1 MKFNVTPELASLL
14 KTLRAQSGMSAKKL
28 AEAIDKSPSYLSKL
42 ESGTIQNIREEDLT
56 EIFSY
61 IAEGK
66 DFYQDKLPN
75 IVRILRAV
83 CEPGRL
89 ASQTWLIQ
97 YDFVERPIVIPAA
110 MADDISQRM
119 HAMNL
124 KPRRLAEMINANV
137 DSRASELVPANQ
149 VLMTQYEEGTIFR
162 IRLHIERDTI
172 VDIVTK
178 NNLNTKYGLLFGLL
192 FNLLKLEKYENIHM
206 EPKEA
211 REILHETTA
220 YLESYEIHPLI
231 SYEEY
236 FFAGGFM
243 NRQQSLMNS
252 FDSINNRALQNVM
265 NIFRQASSHD
275 QLMTTKALET
285 LYKNLEWDPSF
296 TLKLISQEFY
306 GLKDM
311 SFAKKKELL
320 KKITELLEEYEQ
332 LSGFDKK
339 LEIY

>member
-14 KTLRAQSGMSAKKL
+14 KTLRAQSGMPAKKL

-42 ESGTIQNIREEDLT
+42 ESGAIQNIREEDLT

-61 IAEGK
+61 IAEGE
-66 DFYQDKLPN
+66 DFYRDKLPN
-75 IVRILRAV
+75 IVRILRAL
-83 CEPGRL
+83 CEPERL
-89 ASQTWLIQ
+89 AAQTWLIQ
-97 YDFVERPIVIPAA
+97 YDVAERPIVIPAA

-119 HAMNL
+119 RKMNL
-124 KPRRLAEMINANV
+124 KPRRLAELINANV

-149 VLMTQYEEGTIFR
+149 VLMTQYEEGAVFR
-162 IRLHIERDTI
+162 IRLHIEREEI
-172 VDIVTK
+172 VNIVTK
-178 NNLNTKYGLLFGLL
+178 NDLNTTYGQLNGLL
-192 FNLLKLEKYENIHM
+192 FNLLKLEKYDNIHM
-206 EPKEA
+206 EPEEA
-211 REILHETTA
+211 REVLHETTA
-220 YLESYEIHPLI
+220 YLESYDVHPLI

-236 FFAGGFM
+236 FFAGGFL
-243 NRQQSLMNS
+243 NRQQSLIAS
-252 FDSINNRALQNVM
+252 FDSINSRALQNVVDV
-265 NIFRQASSHD
+265 FRQAGRHD
-275 QLMTTKALET
+275 ELMTTKALET

-306 GLKDM
+306 GLQDL

-320 KKITELLEEYEQ
+320 EKITALLEEYEQ